1 MRINTKD
8 MVSVTELGRDLSRR
22 ISDAHAGRTVVV
34 LKNNQPAAAL
44 VSPEEMDRLQDLD
57 ERQRELDEREEDL
70 RLFSLAIVRLATDT
84 GDRIALDDFLSELG
98 LDLADEDG
106 SDA

>member
-44 VSPEEMDRLQDLD
+44 VSTEEMDRLQDLD

-84 GDRIALDDFLSELG
+84 GERIALDDFLDELG
-98 LDLADEDG
+98 IDLADEDAT
-106 SDA
+106 DA